1 MEALEKEYNELSQR
15 DVENTVA
22 DSIRNLLSDL
32 IYDEN
37 TTQNVDLLTI
47 EKPKVSFYT
56 SLSFMIRGNK
66 QLNEIKECS
75 I

>member
-32 IYDEN
+32 IYEEN

-56 SLSFMIRGNK
+56 SLSFMIRGNR